1 VNLGAP
7 STEEL
12 VCLYLTAKS
21 IVIERGFAD
30 EIAWQ
35 SSAALAEPTPAA
47 FVREAAWVVLSA
59 GMRESVVRNLFR
71 QLSGAMYSFE
81 PAALCRN
88 RERARTAALTTF
100 AHERKISAI
109 LDIAAMVSRIG
120 PGGLH
125 AALMDDPEPFLRS
138 LPYIGPVTW
147 RHLAKN
153 LGLPIAKPDRHLT
166 RLASA
171 TARGSVDELCDE
183 IASWLGEPVAVVDL
197 VLWRWSVLHAQECRR
212 AACNPAL
219 HTAALC
225 GQPPDTGRPTR
236 PASSPSPVRNAPSA
250 PGRGP
255 RAGG

>member
-1 VNLGAP
+1 VNPWAP

-12 VCLYLTAKS
+12 VRLYLTAKS
-21 IVIERGFAD
+21 IVIERGFAH
-30 EIAWQ
+30 EITWQ
-35 SSAALAEPTPAA
+35 SSAALAEPTPTA

-59 GMRESVVRNLFR
+59 GMSESVVRGLFT
-71 QLSGAMYSFE
+71 QLSGAMYGFE

-88 RERARTAALTTF
+88 RERAHAAALATF
-100 AHERKISAI
+100 AHDRKISAI
-109 LDIAAMVSRIG
+109 LDIAATVSRIG
-120 PGGLH
+120 PGDLH

-153 LGLPIAKPDRHLT
+153 LGLPVAKPDRHLA

-171 TARGSVDELCDE
+171 TARESVDQLCDE

-219 HTAALC
+219 HRAAFY
-225 GQPPDTGRPTR
+225 GQPPDPGRPTCS
-236 PASSPSPVRNAPSA
+236 ASSPSAVRRAPSA
-250 PGRGP
+250 LGAGP
-255 RAGG
+255 PSAW